1 MHRFFVPEPIQG
13 DSVVFDSAQSHQM
26 ATVLRLRA
34 GDRITAFDGGGGEFE
49 IVLDSVNRSSTGGR
63 IVDRRAGHPQPAID
77 VTLYQSVLKGDRLD
91 WLVQKTVEVGVG
103 RIVPMVTEH
112 CVARGL
118 TAKRLE
124 RLRRIAIEAS
134 EQSGRTSVPSIGES
148 ITLAEAMETLSIPA
162 MIPWENQADG
172 PVSSVLDR
180 LVPEKAG
187 AIALFIGPEG
197 GFSDAEIAAA
207 AGAGVIPVT
216 LGPRIL
222 RSETAAIVALTLVL
236 SREGTL
242 S

>member
-13 DSVVFDSAQSHQM
+13 DSIIFGSGQSRQM
-26 ATVLRLRA
+26 AAVLRLRA
-34 GDRITAFDGGGGEFE
+34 GDRIVAFDGGGGEFE
-49 IVLDSVNRSSTGGR
+49 IALDSVDRSSTVGR
-63 IVDRRAGHPQPAID
+63 IVDRRNGHPEPALD
-77 VTLYQSVLKGDRLD
+77 ATLYQSLLKGDRLD

-103 RIVPMVTEH
+103 RIVPIVTDH

-134 EQSGRTSVPSIGES
+134 EQSGRASVPYVGES
-148 ITLAEAMETLSIPA
+148 ITLAEALRTLSIPA

-172 PVSSVLDR
+172 PVTVILDR

-187 AIALFIGPEG
+187 SIGLFIGPEG
-197 GFSDAEIAAA
+197 GFSDTEIAAA
-207 AGAGVIPVT
+207 AGAGAVPVT